1 MVYSGLKNW
10 LKRKIDEKAKL
21 ELLHNHQTLKTI
33 LITSTRVVYDS
44 NSVAANMAAIVSH
57 QGNRVALIDADFKRP
72 LLHELFNVPNRVG
85 LMDILHGERSLQS
98 LLHSVNSNHLFL
110 LTTGI
115 NNNGKT
121 DPFASQQMSKMLS
134 QLSREFDKVI
144 IHGPPLIYTET
155 ASLAAKVDGVI
166 VLIHPNRNRTDST
179 RVVMDKLQK
188 TGSRII
194 GVVMRDQPKYQV
206 NQSAFIEKLL
216 TYDRRAHLPT

>member
-1 MVYSGLKNW
+1 M
-10 LKRKIDEKAKL
+10 

-121 DPFASQQMSKMLS
+121 DPFASQQMSKILS

-188 TGSRII
+188 TARGLWSRDARPAQIS
-194 GVVMRDQPKYQV
+194 GQPVCVHRK
-206 NQSAFIEKLL
+206 
-216 TYDRRAHLPT
+216 TAHLRPARPFANLAQAFNMRINPSGDFLY